1 MLMSYV
7 SYSRG
12 NIDEN
17 EIVKIKIFTNKEIGE
32 TLIKQINKMP
42 FYKVQELGKIKGWK
56 IQRLS

>member
-17 EIVKIKIFTNKEIGE
+17 EIVKIKIFTNKEIDE
-32 TLIKQINKMP
+32 TLIKQINKIL
-42 FYKVQELGKIKGWK
+42 FTKCKN
-56 IQRLS
+56 